1 MPFTVIDGVDSVE
14 QTARGVILT
23 CQLTRYELTHTRQR
37 EQLQESVERTVPLEI
52 TFLRPDVFQF
62 ELTATPETPTLG
74 NDHVDTAAVTTAVDL
89 TVTQGDDELVLE
101 TSALTVRIGTTA
113 WSFSVTDATGRT
125 IFAEHRPL
133 AATKNDPAVWPLGFE
148 EAQTSEWL
156 YAVEKTGIGFDI
168 RPDEHYYGLGEQF
181 TALDKRGQAT
191 AAWVSQPHS
200 TDNDRSYK
208 SVPFYLSSY
217 GYGLFV
223 DTDAKTEFSFG
234 GGSKSAV
241 SGEIT
246 THSDTLRFVF
256 ISGPEFD
263 DILTTYT
270 ALTGRPSVPPKWSF
284 GLWASRYSYKTQGDV
299 EQVTRRLREEN
310 IPCDGI
316 HLDISWMR
324 EGCLSDLEWDT
335 DAFPDPAGLI
345 ETLHDNGYRLMLI
358 EEPYLTAGSEA
369 FQTALENGYLVA
381 DSAGQPYLLDRLVV
395 SKHRGG
401 ILDFTNPAAVEW
413 WQQKHQELLEMGVD
427 GFWTDFGE
435 YLPDDAILSN
445 GQSGAQMRNQYPDL
459 YQQTAADAMTAAG
472 RTPLLWSRA
481 GWMGT
486 QRMPIHWGGDSD
498 TTFRSLAATVRGG
511 LSLALSGY
519 GFWSHDIGGFS
530 GTPTPELYIRWAQF
544 GLLSSH
550 ARFHGTTPRE
560 PWEFGDEALAIFRK
574 FARLRY
580 RLIPYLYTNAVV
592 TATTG
597 LPLMRPLVLHYSDDP
612 ATRTIETQYLL
623 GRDLLVAPVLTADS
637 TVEVYLPAG
646 EWINY
651 WSDTRYTGQQTLQLD
666 VPLDEVPL
674 FVRAGSIIPSREPTQ
689 TVEQGPPDELELTAR
704 LADGQAS
711 GQYYNDAADTLT
723 EITISVDAAVEVT
736 VAGDLPQTCLTVT
749 DVHTEPTQVTLI
761 NTATNTEI
769 QLTADSWSYH
779 GETLTVEIGPTV
791 E

>member
-1 MPFTVIDGVDSVE
+1 MPFTVINGVNSVE
-14 QTARGVILT
+14 QTARGVVLE
-23 CQLTRYELTHTRQR
+23 CQLTRYELTQTRQR
-37 EQLQESVERTVPLEI
+37 EHLREGVERTVPVEI

-62 ELTATPETPTLG
+62 ELTATPETPTSG
-74 NDHVDTAAVTTAVDL
+74 SEHVDADAVTTDVDL
-89 TVTQGDDELVLE
+89 TVTREDGEILLE
-101 TSALTVRIGTTA
+101 TTALTVRIGTDP
-113 WSFSVTDATGRT
+113 WSFSVTDDTGRT
-125 IFAEHRPL
+125 VFKEHRPL
-133 AATKNDPAVWPLGFE
+133 AAKKNDPEVWPLGFE

-156 YAVEKTGIGFDI
+156 YSVEKTGIGFDI

-191 AAWVSQPHS
+191 EAWVSQPHS

-223 DTDAKTEFSFG
+223 DTDTKTEFSFG
-234 GGSKSAV
+234 GGTRSAV

-246 THSDTLRFVF
+246 AHSDTLRFLFV
-256 ISGPEFD
+256 SGPDFEE
-263 DILTTYT
+263 ILKTYT
-270 ALTGRPSVPPKWSF
+270 AVTGRPSVPPKWSF
-284 GLWASRYSYKTQGDV
+284 GLWASRYSYETQAEV
-299 EQVTRRLREEN
+299 EQVTRRLREEA

-324 EGCLSDLEWDT
+324 EGCISDLEWDT
-335 DAFPDPAGLI
+335 AAFPDPKELI
-345 ETLHDNGYRLMLI
+345 DTLHERGYRLMLI

-369 FQTALENGYLVA
+369 FQTALENGYLVS
-381 DSAGQPYLLDRLVV
+381 DSSGQPHLLDRLVV

-401 ILDFTNPAAVEW
+401 IIDFTDPAAVDW
-413 WQQKHQELLEMGVD
+413 WQQKHRDLLEMGVD

-445 GQSGAQMRNQYPDL
+445 GTSGSQMRNRYPDL
-459 YQQTAADAMTAAG
+459 YQQTVADAMAAHG

-486 QRMPIHWGGDSD
+486 QRLPVHWGGDSD
-498 TTFRSLAATVRGG
+498 TTFSSLAATLRGG

-530 GTPTPELYIRWAQF
+530 GTPSSELYIRWAQF

-580 RLIPYLYTNAVV
+580 RLLPYLYTHAVI
-592 TATTG
+592 TSTTG
-597 LPLMRPLVLHYSDDP
+597 LPLMRPLVLHYTDDP

-637 TVEVYLPAG
+637 SVEVYLPDG
-646 EWINY
+646 EWIDF
-651 WSDTRYTGQQTLQLD
+651 WSGTRYEGRQTLQLD
-666 VPLDEVPL
+666 VPLEEVPL

-689 TVEQGPPDELELTAR
+689 TVQPGPPEQLILTAR
-704 LADGQAS
+704 LSDGTASGRYYNESTETMTAVTVSADSAVELTVDGQLPNS
-711 GQYYNDAADTLT
+711 TVIVTGVQTTPTTVRITNIMDDT
-723 EITISVDAAVEVT
+723 ET
-736 VAGDLPQTCLTVT
+736 VL
-749 DVHTEPTQVTLI
+749 
-761 NTATNTEI
+761 N
-769 QLTADSWSYH
+769 ADSWSH
-779 GETLTVEIGPTV
+779 KGDTLTIEIGPIPR
-791 E
+791 